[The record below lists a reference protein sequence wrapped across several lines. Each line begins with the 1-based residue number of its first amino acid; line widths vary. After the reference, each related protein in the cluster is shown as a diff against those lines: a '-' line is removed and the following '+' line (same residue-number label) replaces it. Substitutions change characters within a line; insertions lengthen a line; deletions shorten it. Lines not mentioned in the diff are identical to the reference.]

1 MSPAA
6 VEPPIAGGAA
16 STAHPAVAI
25 VTGAARGI
33 GAATARRLA
42 DDGLHVAVLDLDG
55 TAAEATGDSTASSR
69 RDRHAADVTDVNAVT
84 DAVGRVRR
92 DLGPPTVLVA
102 ERAQQQ
108 ARRPEPL
115 RACLRRVGVSAPC
128 GRGSGPSWTGGS
140 A

>member
-69 RDRHAADVTDVNAVT
+69 RDRHAADVTESTRSPTRSAGCVVT
-84 DAVGRVRR
+84 SVRPPSLLPSGRSSKP
-92 DLGPPTVLVA
+92 DGLNP
-102 ERAQQQ
+102 
-108 ARRPEPL
+108 
-115 RACLRRVGVSAPC
+115 
-128 GRGSGPSWTGGS
+128 
-140 A
+140 